1 VEKATI
7 RNEETMQERTTNN
20 DIGSKRKNYNTNS
33 GIFTNIETNNKI
45 NNELREEWNN
55 YVM

>member
-45 NNELREEWNN
+45 NNELREE
-55 YVM
+55 